1 MAIALAS
8 VALLAG
14 CSDDGDNDVAATQ
27 VTTAPATTTT
37 VATPVLPPAFGQD
50 PQPVVIGHRGAAGH
64 HPDNSLEGFA
74 AARDLGATW
83 VELDV
88 RLSADGDVFLSHDPE
103 TDAGSVVATT
113 PSAELAA
120 EGLPTLSEALDVIDA
135 HALGVDVEIK
145 ADPTEE
151 AYDPS
156 LGVVDATMAVLQDR
170 AVTGPIVMSSF
181 NRDAIDRVRELTE
194 DAYDT
199 ALIAAGIGDAV
210 ELRDGLLETGHD
222 GVVLDYEAADARTV
236 HTLSTGG
243 LTLWSYTVDNPT
255 TAAALVADGVAGIVT
270 DVPDAISEA
279 LGLLP

>member
-1 MAIALAS
+1 
-8 VALLAG
+8 
-14 CSDDGDNDVAATQ
+14 
-27 VTTAPATTTT
+27 
-37 VATPVLPPAFGQD
+37 
-50 PQPVVIGHRGAAGH
+50 
-64 HPDNSLEGFA
+64 
-74 AARDLGATW
+74 
-83 VELDV
+83 
-88 RLSADGDVFLSHDPE
+88 
-103 TDAGSVVATT
+103 
-113 PSAELAA
+113 
-120 EGLPTLSEALDVIDA
+120 
-135 HALGVDVEIK
+135 
-145 ADPTEE
+145 
-151 AYDPS
+151 
-156 LGVVDATMAVLQDR
+156 
-170 AVTGPIVMSSF
+170 IVMSSF